1 MALFSFILALQIAY
15 MVVGQTADVLMG
27 VRYFDAESE
36 DYDKYPRY
44 RAHVTAVVYSRFA
57 VIAFLAL
64 VVALMRCDPV
74 GAEEEVCYIEPCRTR
89 SFCSAHHGLFH
100 TGHRS
105 SCTPSCSTALCST
118 TLTCPHAVPSKGLST
133 TISSI
138 RSLRRPK
145 KPSCVLCVCP
155 ACCTAPRVP
164 FRPLARVG

>member
-1 MALFSFILALQIAY
+1 MALFSFFLALQIAY

-27 VRYFDAESE
+27 VGYFDAESE

-44 RAHVTAVVYSRFA
+44 RAHVTAVIYSRFA
-57 VIAFLAL
+57 VIASLAL
-64 VVALMRCDPV
+64 FVALLRCDPV
-74 GAEEEVCYIEPCRTR
+74 SAEEEVCYIEPCRTR
-89 SFCSAHHGLFH
+89 SVCSADHGLFH
-100 TGHRS
+100 TGLRS
-105 SCTPSCSTALCST
+105 SCTPSCSTAFCSR

-145 KPSCVLCVCP
+145 RPSCASCVCRV
-155 ACCTAPRVP
+155 CFTAPRVP